1 MSAIGFVCVD
11 CGENFE
17 GDPKKVASRSIA
29 QSFDEY
35 KFVFMCP
42 ECAPATASREAEEE
56 MQA

>member
-42 ECAPATASREAEEE
+42 ECAPASSREAEEGE
-56 MQA
+56 E